1 MLATYPC
8 RKLPL
13 PDHVVVFR
21 GNWCNRAN
29 LEYAL
34 AHLDAKIASKN
45 ITRWERKFSVTRAE
59 QIRNA
64 LA

>member
-1 MLATYPC
+1 
-8 RKLPL
+8 
-13 PDHVVVFR
+13 VFR